1 MSVTSLAH
9 GRDTGLWCLLLGMD
23 SVPTENRTIR
33 DC

>member
-1 MSVTSLAH
+1 MSVTSLAY
-9 GRDTGLWCLLLGMD
+9 RREIGLWCLLLGVD